1 MTKRQPKIQPVLK
14 GRLDRAA
21 AFAEVLIVSLVIQAA
36 FNKVFELSGIDLRLA
51 VYETALI
58 WMFCK

>member
-1 MTKRQPKIQPVLK
+1 MAR
-14 GRLDRAA
+14 RLPETHLNSRMQRAL
-21 AFAEVLIVSLVIQAA
+21 AFAEVLAASILIQAVL
-36 FNKVFELSGIDLRLA
+36 NILFEKLGVDLRLA

>member
-1 MTKRQPKIQPVLK
+1 MTRKPPETQFENRMKR
-14 GRLDRAA
+14 AS
-21 AFAEVLIVSLVIQAA
+21 AFCEVLVVSLLIQAIL
-36 FNKVFELSGIDLRLA
+36 NLIFEKLGVQLRLA

>member
-1 MTKRQPKIQPVLK
+1 MTSRIASA
-14 GRLDRAA
+14 RNRIDRAS
-21 AFAEVLIVSLVIQAA
+21 AFFEVLVISLVIQAVL
-36 FNKVFELSGIDLRLA
+36 NLVFEKLGVQLRLA

>member
-1 MTKRQPKIQPVLK
+1 MTKIKSKIKPAVK
-14 GRLDRAA
+14 GRFERAA
-21 AFAEVLIVSLVIQAA
+21 AFVEVLLVSLVIQAIL
-36 FNKVFELSGIDLRLA
+36 NKAFELSGIELRLA

>member
-1 MTKRQPKIQPVLK
+1 MTNRITQARNRI
-14 GRLDRAA
+14 DRAS
-21 AFAEVLIVSLVIQAA
+21 AFIEVLVISLLIQAVL
-36 FNKVFELSGIDLRLA
+36 NLIFEKLGVQLRLA